1 MHRYGMEDRSWIV
14 RHGFWPL
21 SLLWLP
27 AGVAA
32 QAAVR
37 FMPDAGP
44 TGDPQ
49 LWQAA
54 LTAAGSLVLTAPC
67 GLPLALGC
75 RRLWRLRYRRAAW
88 AVGIGLGAVTVAAS
102 LVAGLLGPVAIAVY
116 AIVLSLPVWVAW
128 WWLARRG

>member
-1 MHRYGMEDRSWIV
+1 MEERSWIV

-21 SLLWLP
+21 ALLWLS

-37 FMPDAGP
+37 FLPDAGQP
-44 TGDPQ
+44 GDPHF
-49 LWQAA
+49 WQAA
-54 LTAAGSLVLTAPC
+54 MTAAGSLVLVAPC

-88 AVGIGLGAVTVAAS
+88 VAGTGPGALTVAAS
-102 LVAGLLGPVAIAVY
+102 LVAGLLGPVAITVY
-116 AIVLSLPVWVAW
+116 AIVLSLPVWGAW